1 MMYYCNFVSIPSKM
15 WMTPAMSTGISDRL
29 SEALDIIVLVEA
41 NKEGAALKKCALY
54 KNLMTI

>member
-1 MMYYCNFVSIPSKM
+1 
-15 WMTPAMSTGISDRL
+15 MSTGISDRL